1 MQITQRVSIRTMIS
15 GWKVE
20 LQCDVS
26 EDHKLIDK
34 LCVATDLRSVLYSLD
49 SNCQIP
55 RRDSEGLLVLKIGQ
69 IGRNVKMKSICS
81 LFNRSHM
88 TSCVCECVCLCVCVL
103 S

>member
-1 MQITQRVSIRTMIS
+1 MQITQRVSILITMIS

-55 RRDSEGLLVLKIGQ
+55 RRDSEGLLVLKNWSNWQ
-69 IGRNVKMKSICS
+69 KCENEKY
-81 LFNRSHM
+81 LFAFQQ
-88 TSCVCECVCLCVCVL
+88 EPYDILCV
-103 S
+103 